1 MAIEMQSFMSAAQM
15 RAKNRWDRERD
26 YGGTHSAKRRVMEED
41 RQEDRLLA
49 AERRAVAEK
58 RFNDSMAHQR
68 EKEKIIL
75 QGKRDIAIE
84 KEKGTWQ
91 EAIATHH
98 RYGMEAAHND
108 KSTRYLR
115 DKDALDAAREEKQH
129 MRALELE
136 RERAKDAAAA
146 DQAKRDHELRMEKEK
161 TEREILKGDD
171 KRADHF
177 KRGKEFFDMAKRAE
191 SGNMSAEDMAALDR
205 RIDNDPRY
213 DTPEK
218 KAQAKAAY
226 RSKVGD
232 PALVKALMEEYKKEM
247 AAAGYTL

>member
-15 RAKNRWDRERD
+15 RAKKRWDRERD

-41 RQEDRLLA
+41 RLLA
-49 AERRAVAEK
+49 AERRAAAEK
-58 RFNDSMAHQR
+58 RFNDSMAHKR
-68 EKEKIIL
+68 EKEKIVL
-75 QGKRDIAIE
+75 QGKRDIAVE
-84 KEKGTWQ
+84 KEKGMWQ
-91 EAIATHH
+91 EKVAEAQFAAP
-98 RYGMEAAHND
+98 YGYSAREMLKE
-108 KSTRYLR
+108 
-115 DKDALDAAREEKQH
+115 KDALDAAREEKQYT
-129 MRALELE
+129 RTLELE
-136 RERAKDAAAA
+136 REKAKGAAAA
-146 DQAKRDHELRMEKEK
+146 KQAERDHELRMEQEK
-161 TEREILKGDD
+161 TQREILKGDD
-171 KRADHF
+171 KRAEHF

-232 PALVKALMEEYKKEM
+232 PAMVKALMEEYKKEM

>member
-15 RAKNRWDRERD
+15 RAKNRWDRERA

-41 RQEDRLLA
+41 RLLA
-49 AERRAVAEK
+49 AERRAAAEK

-68 EKEKIIL
+68 EKEKIVL
-75 QGKRDIAIE
+75 QGKRDIAVE
-84 KEKGTWQ
+84 KEKGKWQ
-91 EAIATHH
+91 EKVT
-98 RYGMEAAHND
+98 EAQFDAPYSYSAREML
-108 KSTRYLR
+108 KE
-115 DKDALDAAREEKQH
+115 KDALDTAREEKQH
-129 MRALELE
+129 TRALELE
-136 RERAKDAAAA
+136 REKAKGAAAA

-161 TEREILKGDD
+161 TQREILKGDD
-171 KRADHF
+171 KRAEHF

-232 PALVKALMEEYKKEM
+232 PAMVKALMEEYKKEM

>member
-26 YGGTHSAKRRVMEED
+26 YGGTHRAKRRVME
-41 RQEDRLLA
+41 EDRLLA
-49 AERRAVAEK
+49 AERRAAAEK
-58 RFNDSMAHQR
+58 RFTDSMAHQR
-68 EKEKIIL
+68 EKEKIVL
-75 QGKRDIAIE
+75 QGERDIAIE
-84 KEKGTWQ
+84 KEKSMGQWEVARQ
-91 EAIATHH
+91 N

-108 KSTRYLR
+108 KSISYLEK
-115 DKDALDAAREEKQH
+115 KDALDAAREEKQYT
-129 MRALELE
+129 RALELE
-136 RERAKDAAAA
+136 REKAKGAAAA
-146 DQAKRDHELRMEKEK
+146 EQAKRDHELRMEQEK
-161 TEREILKGDD
+161 TQREILKGDD
-171 KRADHF
+171 KRTEHF

-232 PALVKALMEEYKKEM
+232 PAMVKALMEEYKKEM

>member
-15 RAKNRWDRERD
+15 RAKNRWDRERN

-41 RQEDRLLA
+41 RILA
-49 AERRAVAEK
+49 AERRAAAEK

-68 EKEKIIL
+68 EKEKIVL
-75 QGKRDIAIE
+75 QGKRDIALE
-84 KEKGTWQ
+84 KQKGDWQ
-91 EAIATHH
+91 VGVAKQN
-98 RYGMEAAHND
+98 RLGMDAAHND
-108 KSTRYLR
+108 KSVYYLKE
-115 DKDALDAAREEKQH
+115 KDALDAAREEKQH
-129 MRALELE
+129 ARALELE
-136 RERAKDAAAA
+136 RERAKGAAAA

-191 SGNMSAEDMAALDR
+191 SGNMSADDMQMLDR
-205 RIDNDPRY
+205 RIDDDDKYYP
-213 DTPEK
+213 TPEA

-232 PALVKALMEEYKKEM
+232 PVMVKALMGEYREEM

>member
-41 RQEDRLLA
+41 RLLA

-75 QGKRDIAIE
+75 QGKRDIAVE

-91 EAIATHH
+91 EKVA
-98 RYGMEAAHND
+98 EAQFDAPY
-108 KSTRYLR
+108 SYLAR
-115 DKDALDAAREEKQH
+115 EMLKEKDALDAAREEKQH
-129 MRALELE
+129 TRALELE
-136 RERAKDAAAA
+136 REKAKGAAAA
-146 DQAKRDHELRMEKEK
+146 DQAKRDHELRMEQEK
-161 TEREILKGDD
+161 TQREILKGDD
-171 KRADHF
+171 KRAEHF

-191 SGNMSAEDMAALDR
+191 SGNMSAEDLQRLDNK
-205 RIDNDPRY
+205 IDRDDTVY

-226 RSKVGD
+226 RTKLSD
-232 PALVKALMEEYKKEM
+232 PAMVKALMEEYKKEM

>member
-41 RQEDRLLA
+41 RLLA
-49 AERRAVAEK
+49 AERRAAAEK

-68 EKEKIIL
+68 EKEKIVL
-75 QGKRDIAIE
+75 QGKRDIAVE
-84 KEKGTWQ
+84 KKKGAWQ
-91 EAIATHH
+91 EEVARQN
-98 RYGMEAAHND
+98 RYGVEAAHRD
-108 KSTRYLR
+108 KSSNYLR
-115 DKDALDAAREEKQH
+115 EKDAIDAAREEKQH
-129 MRALELE
+129 ARALELE
-136 RERAKDAAAA
+136 RERAKGAAAA
-146 DQAKRDHELRMEKEK
+146 EQAKLDHELRMEKEK
-161 TEREILKGDD
+161 TQREILKGDD
-171 KRADHF
+171 KRAEHF

-191 SGNMSAEDMAALDR
+191 SGNMSAEDMRNLDEK
-205 RIDNDPRY
+205 IDNDKRY

-232 PALVKALMEEYKKEM
+232 PAMVKALMEEYKKEM

>member
-41 RQEDRLLA
+41 RLLA
-49 AERRAVAEK
+49 AERRAAAEK

-75 QGKRDIAIE
+75 QGKRDIAVE
-84 KEKGTWQ
+84 KAKGTWQ
-91 EAIATHH
+91 EEVARQG

-108 KSTRYLR
+108 KSTRYLEK
-115 DKDALDAAREEKQH
+115 KDALDVAREEKQH
-129 MRALELE
+129 ARALELE
-136 RERAKDAAAA
+136 REKAKGAAAA
-146 DQAKRDHELRMEKEK
+146 EQAKRDHELRMEQEK
-161 TEREILKGDD
+161 TQREILKGDD
-171 KRADHF
+171 KRAEHF